1 MACEVHLGIAP
12 NKDSVEI
19 FLDTA
24 KAEQES
30 SSSASSSSS
39 NNNNVTCLFV
49 WIDGKGK
56 ALIGEQLPE
65 RYDSAVAFVGTA
77 AVVTTTTASLLSGVG
92 GSEDEKSS
100 DSQQQ
105 QPVATIVRRQQFQ
118 CVTLQPSFVATAAA
132 AVTPIVKGN
141 DNDAEG
147 KDDEFATVEAPSSQ
161 ATLLSALQLYTRHLF
176 LPAIS
181 ATDNNTSSSADE
193 NKSGDKGD
201 GSSNNNT
208 SVLQDKIRE
217 LDVAIHQSQ
226 RSARLPSVTLA
237 VDKIIS
243 RVIDTQDIQ
252 EGSDDVQKF
261 SGNVDWNTFGLSSKL
276 RDDEYLNL
284 LQTGVSSWIG
294 QIRKL
299 TVLPRTTP
307 FPMISDDGN
316 GGGRNGA
323 GGPDLEEINF
333 WNQLNDELRNVK
345 NQLKSP
351 GVELTLSMLR
361 EAKRFVATLA
371 LENNT
376 GLESSLAYV
385 KDIEHFLKPYPSKEF
400 LVARDFD
407 KIGTVLN
414 LAFDHLP
421 KIRQS
426 RYYTLERTAQL
437 LSATTLTMRRNME
450 RILRENYSNT
460 LLFMDYKD
468 YESMVRYPTQDVF
481 VQFDDRYD
489 EFKEFFLEQ
498 GRRRN
503 KLGGGSG
510 SAEGGSGSN
519 IAIDPAKILDRLTLY
534 QKPLEKR
541 LDQIHEFRS
550 GHERLRQV
558 VLQVLKSE
566 SNDDNAGVINN
577 SGNGGSSEEDSSSN
591 TNKMNDET
599 LGAIQTVENA
609 PRLLFSSLD
618 VLDLSPGG
626 TKALESSLEA
636 YDLRMDAVSFVLLF
650 FLNFVYLDF
659 FLYTEIILYA
669 LQCRNSFTS
678 LNFLKFCSILF
689 YFVIFIY
696 FLVLLIL

>member
-19 FLDTA
+19 FLETA

-30 SSSASSSSS
+30 SSSSS
-39 NNNNVTCLFV
+39 NNSNVTCLFV
-49 WIDGKGK
+49 WIDRNGN
-56 ALIGEQLPE
+56 ALIGEKLPE
-65 RYDSAVAFVGTA
+65 RYDSAVAFVGA
-77 AVVTTTTASLLSGVG
+77 ATVTTASASGEG
-92 GSEDEKSS
+92 EGDGSEDEKS
-100 DSQQQ
+100 DSQ
-105 QPVATIVRRQQFQ
+105 PVVRQQLPLQ
-118 CVTLQPSFVATAAA
+118 CVTLQPSFAA
-132 AVTPIVKGN
+132 PIVKNN
-141 DNDAEG
+141 DDPEG
-147 KDDEFATVEAPSSQ
+147 KDDEFAVQEAPSSQ

-181 ATDNNTSSSADE
+181 ATDNASSSSSSSAEE
-193 NKSGDKGD
+193 NKSGDKSSD
-201 GSSNNNT
+201 SNNT
-208 SVLQDKIRE
+208 AVLQDKIRE

-226 RSARLPSVTLA
+226 RSARLPSVTLG

-243 RVIDTQDIQ
+243 RVIDTQDIK

-261 SGNVDWNTFGLSSKL
+261 SGNVDWNTLGLSSKL

-316 GGGRNGA
+316 GGGSGA

-376 GLESSLAYV
+376 GLESSIAYV

-503 KLGGGSG
+503 KLGGGG
-510 SAEGGSGSN
+510 NEGGSGGNSN
-519 IAIDPAKILDRLTLY
+519 DAKIDPAKILDRLTLY

-566 SNDDNAGVINN
+566 SNDDNAVGVINN
-577 SGNGGSSEEDSSSN
+577 GGNGGSPEEEDSSSS

-636 YDLRMDAVSFVLLF
+636 YDLRMDAVSFLF
-650 FLNFVYLDF
+650 TFVFD
-659 FLYTEIILYA
+659 
-669 LQCRNSFTS
+669 
-678 LNFLKFCSILF
+678 LF
-689 YFVIFIY
+689 ISSCVQI
-696 FLVLLIL
+696 

>member
-19 FLDTA
+19 FLETA

-30 SSSASSSSS
+30 SSSSS
-39 NNNNVTCLFV
+39 NNSNVTCLFV
-49 WIDGKGK
+49 WIDRNGN
-56 ALIGEQLPE
+56 ALIGEKLPE
-65 RYDSAVAFVGTA
+65 RYDSAVAFVGA
-77 AVVTTTTASLLSGVG
+77 ATVTTASASGEG
-92 GSEDEKSS
+92 EGDGSEDEKS
-100 DSQQQ
+100 DSQ
-105 QPVATIVRRQQFQ
+105 PVVRQQLPLQ
-118 CVTLQPSFVATAAA
+118 CVTLQPSFAA
-132 AVTPIVKGN
+132 PIVKNN
-141 DNDAEG
+141 DDPEG
-147 KDDEFATVEAPSSQ
+147 KDDEFAVQEAPSSQ

-181 ATDNNTSSSADE
+181 ATDNASSSSSAEE
-193 NKSGDKGD
+193 NKSGDKSSD
-201 GSSNNNT
+201 SNNT
-208 SVLQDKIRE
+208 AVLQDKIRE

-226 RSARLPSVTLA
+226 RSARLPSVTLG

-243 RVIDTQDIQ
+243 RVIDTQDIK

-261 SGNVDWNTFGLSSKL
+261 PGNVDWNTLGLSSKL

-316 GGGRNGA
+316 GGGSGA

-376 GLESSLAYV
+376 GLESSIAYV

-421 KIRQS
+421 KVRQS

-519 IAIDPAKILDRLTLY
+519 VAIDPAKILDRLTLY

-577 SGNGGSSEEDSSSN
+577 GGNGGSSEEDSSSN

-636 YDLRMDAVSFVLLF
+636 YDLRMDAVSFF
-650 FLNFVYLDF
+650 FLFLLSFGYLDF
-659 FLYTEIILYA
+659 FLSTEIILYA
-669 LQCRNSFTS
+669 MQCNAMPQLIHITQRT
-678 LNFLKFCSILF
+678 LKFCSALF
-689 YFVIFIY
+689 C
-696 FLVLLIL
+696 

>member
-19 FLDTA
+19 LLDTA

-30 SSSASSSSS
+30 SSSASSS
-39 NNNNVTCLFV
+39 NNNVTCLFV
-49 WIDGKGK
+49 WIDGKGR
-56 ALIGEQLPE
+56 AIIGEQLPE
-65 RYDSAVAFVGTA
+65 RYDSAVAFVGAA
-77 AVVTTTTASLLSGVG
+77 AVTTQTASVSSGGEGDG
-92 GSEDEKSS
+92 GSEDEKS
-100 DSQQQ
+100 DSQ
-105 QPVATIVRRQQFQ
+105 QPVAVVRQQFQ
-118 CVTLQPSFVATAAA
+118 CVTLQPSFVAAAA
-132 AVTPIVKGN
+132 AAAPIVK

-181 ATDNNTSSSADE
+181 ATDNTSSADE

-201 GSSNNNT
+201 GSNNNT
-208 SVLQDKIRE
+208 AALQDKIRE

-226 RSARLPSVTLA
+226 RSARLPSVTLG

-243 RVIDTQDIQ
+243 RVIDTQDIK

-261 SGNVDWNTFGLSSKL
+261 SGNVDWNTLGLSSKL

-316 GGGRNGA
+316 GGGSGA

-351 GVELTLSMLR
+351 GVTLTLSMLR

-519 IAIDPAKILDRLTLY
+519 VAIDPAKILDRLTLY

-577 SGNGGSSEEDSSSN
+577 GGNGGSSEEDSPSN

-636 YDLRMDAVSFVLLF
+636 YDLRMDAVSFFLF
-650 FLNFVYLDF
+650 FFLSFGYLDF
-659 FLYTEIILYA
+659 FLCIEIILYA
-669 LQCRNSFTS
+669 LQWRNSFTYITS
-678 LNFLKFCSILF
+678 LN
-689 YFVIFIY
+689 
-696 FLVLLIL
+696 LL